1 MTPAETRILLKK
13 NKICVL
19 IATYNN
25 HKTLAR
31 VLDGVLEY
39 TADIIVVN
47 DGSTDTTASILTQ
60 YQGIKIISLP
70 ENRGKGN
77 ALSTGFTEA
86 RILGFNHAL
95 TIDSDGQHYPDD
107 IPVFVQALENESI
120 DVLLVGDRN
129 MEQAGIPQKSSVG
142 NRIST
147 FWFWFETGITLK
159 DTQSGYRLYP
169 LNKIPKKFYIPKFE
183 FEIEIMVRTAWKGVP
198 VKNVPVKVLYDPEE
212 RVSHFRPF
220 TDFVRISILNTVL
233 VFIAIFYIAPRR
245 FIRNFKKK
253 SFKRFLKED
262 VLESDGSNRKKAM
275 SIALGTFIGLSPFWG
290 LQTFLTISLAV
301 LLKLNKVLAFAFS
314 NVSIP
319 PFIPLI
325 VGGSLAIGG
334 YLLGA
339 ETNFMDQEF
348 SLDLVKKHLLQYVL
362 GSLILATV
370 VSALFG
376 FGFYYFLEKFNSEE
390 NDSTTS

>member
-1 MTPAETRILLKK
+1 MTLSETQDALRKHR
-13 NKICVL
+13 ICVL

-25 HKTLAR
+25 HKTLER
-31 VLDGVLEY
+31 VIDGVLIFTEN
-39 TADIIVVN
+39 IIVVN
-47 DGSTDTTASILTQ
+47 DGSTDRTAEILKKYPTLN
-60 YQGIKIISLP
+60 IISLP

-77 ALSTGFTEA
+77 ALKIGFAEA
-86 RILGFNHAL
+86 VKQGFKHAL

-107 IPVFVQALENESI
+107 IPVFVEALEKEGRE
-120 DVLLVGDRN
+120 VLLIGDRN
-129 MEQAGIPQKSSVG
+129 MEQDGIPKKSSFG

-169 LNKIPKKFYIPKFE
+169 LNKIPKKYYTPKFE
-183 FEIEIMVRTAWKGVP
+183 FEIEIMVRTAWNGVP

-220 TDFVRISILNTVL
+220 TDFVRIGLLNTVL
-233 VFIAIFYIAPRR
+233 VLIAVFYIAPRK

-314 NVSIP
+314 NISIP

-325 VGGSLAIGG
+325 IGSALAIGG
-334 YLLGA
+334 FILGA

-348 SLDLVKKHLLQYVL
+348 NMELVQRHFLQYIL
-362 GSLILATV
+362 GSLVLATV
-370 VSALFG
+370 MSALFG
-376 FGFYYFLEKFNSEE
+376 VGFYYFLEKFSPAEE
-390 NDSTTS
+390 

>member
-107 IPVFVQALENESI
+107 IPVFLEALEKEVS

-129 MEQAGIPQKSSVG
+129 MEQAGIPQKSSLG

-169 LNKIPKKFYIPKFE
+169 LNKIPKKFYTPKFE

-362 GSLILATV
+362 GSLILATA

-376 FGFYYFLEKFNSEE
+376 FGFYYFLEKFKSEE

>member
-1 MTPAETRILLKK
+1 MSPAETRTLLDKHR
-13 NKICVL
+13 ICVL
-19 IATYNN
+19 IPTYNN
-25 HKTLAR
+25 HKTLSR
-31 VLDGVLEY
+31 VLDAVLDY
-39 TADIIVVN
+39 TEDVIVVD
-47 DGSTDTTASILTQ
+47 DGSTDCTPTILSH
-60 YQGIKIISLP
+60 YKNLRVISLP
-70 ENRGKGN
+70 ENQGKGN
-77 ALSTGFTEA
+77 ALRTGFEEA
-86 RILGFNHAL
+86 RKLGFMYAL

-107 IPVFVQALENESI
+107 IPVFVEALEKEGTE
-120 DVLLVGDRN
+120 VLLVGDRN
-129 MEQAGIPQKSSVG
+129 MEQAGIPQKSSLG

-169 LNKIPKKFYIPKFE
+169 LQRIPKKLYTPKFE
-183 FEIEIMVRTAWKGVP
+183 LEIEIMVRTAWNGVS

-220 TDFVRISILNTVL
+220 RDFVRISILNTVL
-233 VFIAIFYIAPRR
+233 VLIAIFYIAPRR

-253 SFKRFLKED
+253 SFKQFLKED

-325 VGGSLAIGG
+325 IGGSLAIGG
-334 YLLGA
+334 YLLGT
-339 ETNFMDQEF
+339 ETSFMDQDF
-348 SLDLVKKHLLQYVL
+348 SLDLVKRHFLQYVL
-362 GSLILATV
+362 GSLVLATL

-376 FGFYYFLEKFNSEE
+376 FGFYYFLERFSSEE
-390 NDSTTS
+390 RENTPS